1 MNSSTLKARI
11 LITGA
16 AGFIGARTVEAAH
29 QKGYQVIAVDT
40 LSYFQERVE
49 HAGLTFG
56 ACVDRDELFRA
67 WDEGKLGRIDGVIH
81 LGAITD
87 TTEMNV
93 ELLRKLNI
101 EYSQK
106 LWDRAARHQI
116 PMVYAS
122 SAATYGEGEKGYQDE
137 ESLIPEL
144 KPLNPYGESKRL
156 FDLWVLDQEKAGHTP
171 PAWSGFKF
179 FNVYG
184 FGERHKGKM
193 ASVVLHAFD
202 QIQKNGTATLF
213 RSHRAGIADG
223 EQKRDFIAVED
234 VVNVL
239 FFALEKP
246 IRRGIFNLGTGKA
259 RSFLDLVRATFKGLN
274 LPERIQWVD
283 TPIELRERYQYF
295 TQAEMQRLRSEGYLN
310 PFLTL
315 EEGVSK
321 YIKRLH

>member
-1 MNSSTLKARI
+1 
-11 LITGA
+11 
-16 AGFIGARTVEAAH
+16 
-29 QKGYQVIAVDT
+29 
-40 LSYFQERVE
+40 
-49 HAGLTFG
+49 
-56 ACVDRDELFRA
+56 
-67 WDEGKLGRIDGVIH
+67 
-81 LGAITD
+81 
-87 TTEMNV
+87 
-93 ELLRKLNI
+93 
-101 EYSQK
+101 
-106 LWDRAARHQI
+106 
-116 PMVYAS
+116 
-122 SAATYGEGEKGYQDE
+122 
-137 ESLIPEL
+137 
-144 KPLNPYGESKRL
+144 
-156 FDLWVLDQEKAGHTP
+156 
-171 PAWSGFKF
+171 
-179 FNVYG
+179 
-184 FGERHKGKM
+184 M